1 MKRDIEKWRSAWV
14 EMINIFMGKVVFPIC
29 QISLFTIHNQ
39 IKNWFKATSGKKNE
53 EDELDFLVC
62 IFYIYKCLSEF

>member
-1 MKRDIEKWRSAWV
+1 MSWNDKHDAK
-14 EMINIFMGKVVFPIC
+14 FMGKVVFPIC

-62 IFYIYKCLSEF
+62 IFYIYKCLCLSEF